1 MAWTPF
7 PYPDPA
13 YRHTPESLQAAWPQ
27 LHAGDREAFAEAA

>member
-13 YRHTPESLQAAWPQ
+13 YRTRRKVWRACGP
-27 LHAGDREAFAEAA
+27 LHAGDREPFP